1 MMGGMEFQGTLLLV
15 LLYLFVKGNNMSSN
29 DAIPVS

>member
-1 MMGGMEFQGTLLLV
+1 MGGMEFQGTLLLV
-15 LLYLFVKGNNMSSN
+15 LLYLFVKVNNMSSN